1 MGKHFQIHVKTNIE
15 KLQLQSYVIHKKFRD
30 IIQLYE
36 DIEAVDPEG
45 KGEGGEERMRGNE
58 TGRGEERASRE
69 RAYFLR
75 QEWMI
80 GLPAKSELSFLRW

>member
-45 KGEGGEERMRGNE
+45 EGVEERGGEEGEREKRGKSR
-58 TGRGEERASRE
+58 GREGRE
-69 RAYFLR
+69 LFYAR
-75 QEWMI
+75 
-80 GLPAKSELSFLRW
+80 SD

>member
-36 DIEAVDPEG
+36 DIEATDPEG
-45 KGEGGEERMRGNE
+45 RKELVSMVTDGLKKGRWI
-58 TGRGEERASRE
+58 
-69 RAYFLR
+69 YF
-75 QEWMI
+75 
-80 GLPAKSELSFLRW
+80 